1 MVTRKDKLLNERNAD
16 SMGEKRPVLK
26 LKYSKFEKILELAA
40 VIFLITAILLTLL
53 YWPSILEK
61 IITHCDIKGNPD
73 SYGGKGSLLIM
84 PIVSAGIYLLI
95 TLLSRFPHSFNYIV
109 DINEEN
115 AIFQYNNA
123 RILMLCIKAEIM
135 CMFAYLQ
142 WRFIIESIKGNGRLG
157 ILFLP
162 VFLIV
167 IFGTLIYF
175 VKKSVKNK

>member
-1 MVTRKDKLLNERNAD
+1 M
-16 SMGEKRPVLK
+16 SEKRPVLK

-40 VIFLITAILLTLL
+40 VIFLIAAFLLTLL
-53 YWPSILEK
+53 YWSNIPEI
-61 IITHCDIKGNPD
+61 IITHFGITGNPD

-84 PIVSAGIYLLI
+84 PIVSAALNLLI

-109 DINEEN
+109 DITEEN
-115 AIFQYNNA
+115 AGFQYNNA

-142 WRFIIESIKGNGRLG
+142 WIFIIESLKGNGSRG